1 MSFLGTVKAGTAEIP
16 DNATADPSEPTIDRQ
31 GVLVEWE
38 LEDITDIQ
46 QVAII
51 RKRFDYQLRL
61 KEQYKP
67 HDTLTFKDLAAVLQA
82 GDKNGDGIPDNDV
95 NIVGVVRA
103 TDTRFIDVSPFQDV
117 NVKSTQFNQKKV
129 FYVYAVV
136 PMNEDGIM
144 GTPSIQIDRV
154 FPEYQPMKH
163 AETYLVGTRVL
174 QSYPNP
180 FNPEVWVP
188 YELAELAY
196 VTIDIFDATG
206 QPVRT
211 IDLGLKE
218 RGRYHQQEKA
228 AYWDGYSAQ
237 GERAASGVYFYV
249 LKAKNSS
256 EDFIDTGK
264 MVILK

>member
-1 MSFLGTVKAGTAEIP
+1 MSVDGFGSDIQRLTLIMINVRPGTERVIMPYYNTETKKGIHPGEFRYVAGEPPKGRLSVPKARPITLKRSVSFLGTVKAGTAEIP

-117 NVKSTQFNQKKV
+117 NVKSTQFNQKN
-129 FYVYAVV
+129 Y
-136 PMNEDGIM
+136 
-144 GTPSIQIDRV
+144 
-154 FPEYQPMKH
+154 
-163 AETYLVGTRVL
+163 TR
-174 QSYPNP
+174 
-180 FNPEVWVP
+180 F
-188 YELAELAY
+188 
-196 VTIDIFDATG
+196 G
-206 QPVRT
+206 
-211 IDLGLKE
+211 
-218 RGRYHQQEKA
+218 
-228 AYWDGYSAQ
+228 
-237 GERAASGVYFYV
+237 
-249 LKAKNSS
+249 
-256 EDFIDTGK
+256 
-264 MVILK
+264 